1 MAKDILMPLLSPSMT
16 DGTLV
21 KWLKKE
27 GDAVKSGDVLAEV
40 ETDKATMDLEAF
52 DSGILRKILVQEG
65 TKVPVQSRIG
75 IIGTK
80 DEKIDESA
88 APAPAA
94 APAEAKPAAKEE
106 NAPAATASKTATAP
120 APAATATQAGGR
132 IKASPLAKKVATEK
146 GISLANLSG
155 TGPGGRIVKKDVLNA
170 PANGHAPGSASG
182 GASIFGAGPVAKEGS
197 TKLST
202 MRSVI
207 AKRLL
212 ESKTTIP
219 HFYLEIEVDAKPLL
233 ELRAQLNDTLGKLKP
248 PVKLSL
254 NDFVL
259 KAAAEA
265 VRRVPGVNASFEGD
279 SIRQF
284 PDVQLSFAVAIAE
297 GLITP
302 IVKEAQNKSLIQI
315 STEAKA
321 LAAKAKEGKLKPDE
335 FQGGTF
341 TVSNLGMLGID
352 RFSAIINPPQAAI
365 LAVGNIVKKPVVG
378 PNDEIVVGHRQS
390 ITLSC
395 DHRVVDGAVGAA
407 YLKELRE
414 LIEKPALLLL

>member
-16 DGTLV
+16 EGTLV

-27 GDAVKSGDVLAEV
+27 GDAVKSGEVLAEV

-52 DSGILRKILVQEG
+52 DSGILRKILVPDG
-65 TKVPVQSRIG
+65 TKVAVQSRIG

-88 APAPAA
+88 SAPAPAA
-94 APAEAKPAAKEE
+94 PAASEAPARKEEAKPAPAAATPASS
-106 NAPAATASKTATAP
+106 APASASN
-120 APAATATQAGGR
+120 GSR
-132 IKASPLAKKVATEK
+132 VKASPLAKKVAADK
-146 GISLANLSG
+146 GVALAGLTG
-155 TGPGGRIVKKDVLNA
+155 TGPGGRIVKKDVLSA
-170 PANGHAPGSASG
+170 PAGGSG
-182 GASIFGAGPVAKEGS
+182 GGSSIYAKGPIAKDGS

-233 ELRAQLNDTLGKLKP
+233 DLRAQLNDTLGKLNP

-265 VRRVPGVNASFEGD
+265 VRRVPAVNASFEGD

-302 IVKEAQNKSLIQI
+302 IIKEAQNKSLIQI
-315 STEAKA
+315 SGEAKS
-321 LAAKAKEGKLKPDE
+321 LAVKAKEGKLKPDE

-352 RFSAIINPPQAAI
+352 SFSAIINPPQAAI